1 MEVIVDFW
9 NVDTGKL
16 DTARWAID
24 PNVDLAF
31 QIEQGIGA
39 KHPIDAVYIY
49 PDEYGRM
56 NPQHIEFPYSSR
68 QILDGLF
75 IDMATNNSVMKE
87 ELDYMRKQ
95 IENFHND
102 EYVDKEFIAK
112 MIVKYE
118 DFD

>member
-1 MEVIVDFW
+1 MKVIVDFW

-16 DTARWAID
+16 DTARWTID
-24 PNVDLAF
+24 PNVDLDV
-31 QIEQGIGA
+31 QIGQGIG

-49 PDEYGRM
+49 PDKDGRM

-87 ELDYMRKQ
+87 ELNYMRKQ

-112 MIVKYE
+112 MILKYVN
-118 DFD
+118 FD